1 MLRKVMDIKEFVA
14 QYHNHPVLFVGT
26 GFSLR
31 YLNNS
36 YTWDNL
42 LKKIALDIFESEETY
57 SDIKLKYI
65 DANNNCDFCAVAEE
79 LEKCFDQ
86 VAKKERVGKFKE
98 INDIYYEN
106 ASKNKKLSRFKL
118 YISSLLKDFKYKES
132 EDIDKELKTLSTA
145 KKNISSVIT
154 TNYDQLLEEL
164 LEFTPI
170 IGNDIVL
177 TNPYGSIYKVHGC
190 VTDSNS
196 IIITSSDYE
205 KFNEKYSF
213 IKAQLLSLFIHNPI
227 IFIGY
232 SIGDDNI
239 KNILKTIFS
248 NISNNDEIAK
258 KIRNNFLLVE
268 HEKNSSSRD
277 VIEHDIDLPINGSST
292 TIRINKIKTN
302 NFLNIYQEISNLTLP
317 ISVMDVRKVQSIL
330 KKIVEGDAAELCV
343 KFSED
348 FDKEDNSNMV
358 IAIHKKTDD
367 LETKTIVNN
376 ISSQRHFIQNY
387 FDIIDNKKFNDI
399 GWLDGK
405 DVFINH
411 KHYFPIFGFNQVNKE
426 LNKFN
431 EISENQLK
439 KLKHKLAAI
448 KTNNKLK
455 NKRYTTIKGILKDQ
469 NISKSYKYDAI
480 FYYVNNSQID
490 IDQLECYL
498 KDNIGDETITEHR
511 MLLCLYDFLKYSS
524 QKTL

>member
-1 MLRKVMDIKEFVA
+1 
-14 QYHNHPVLFVGT
+14 
-26 GFSLR
+26 
-31 YLNNS
+31 
-36 YTWDNL
+36 
-42 LKKIALDIFESEETY
+42 
-57 SDIKLKYI
+57 
-65 DANNNCDFCAVAEE
+65 
-79 LEKCFDQ
+79 
-86 VAKKERVGKFKE
+86 
-98 INDIYYEN
+98 
-106 ASKNKKLSRFKL
+106 
-118 YISSLLKDFKYKES
+118 
-132 EDIDKELKTLSTA
+132 
-145 KKNISSVIT
+145 
-154 TNYDQLLEEL
+154 
-164 LEFTPI
+164 
-170 IGNDIVL
+170 
-177 TNPYGSIYKVHGC
+177 
-190 VTDSNS
+190 
-196 IIITSSDYE
+196 
-205 KFNEKYSF
+205 
-213 IKAQLLSLFIHNPI
+213 
-227 IFIGY
+227 
-232 SIGDDNI
+232 
-239 KNILKTIFS
+239 
-248 NISNNDEIAK
+248 
-258 KIRNNFLLVE
+258 
-268 HEKNSSSRD
+268 
-277 VIEHDIDLPINGSST
+277 
-292 TIRINKIKTN
+292 
-302 NFLNIYQEISNLTLP
+302 
-317 ISVMDVRKVQSIL
+317 MDVRKVQSIL